1 MKNQSSILSK
11 LPGPHNKSAW
21 WRNEQ
26 IRGILY
32 QIILIGGLALFF
44 AFLGNNLISNLE
56 KQGVETGFDFL
67 WSQSAGFEI
76 NYTPFV
82 EFTPSDPHAVVLL
95 VGLVNTLLMGFV
107 GIILTTIIGFV
118 VGIGRLSKNWIL
130 QKICGFYV
138 EIFRNVPLLLQIL
151 FWYGAVILSVL
162 PPIRSSWGFLDSFF
176 VNNRGVYMPEPIAG
190 DGFIYVIVAVIVAL
204 CVNFAIKRWAKKR
217 QELTGQIF
225 PVFITTTAIFFLLP
239 TIVFV
244 AVGSP
249 MTFEYPVLQRFDLVG
264 GISIIPEF
272 LALLLALS
280 TYTAAF
286 VAEIVRSGILSVSN
300 GQTEAY
306 RALGLKNSFGMRLVI
321 IPQALRVII
330 PQLTNQYLNLV
341 KNSSLATAIGYPEIA
356 SVFMGTSMSNTNRTV
371 EIMVITMTVYL
382 IISLLT
388 SLFMNWYNK
397 KMALVER

>member
-1 MKNQSSILSK
+1 MKNQSIDQPK
-11 LPGPHNKSAW
+11 IAW
-21 WRNEQ
+21 WRHEK

-32 QIILIGGLALFF
+32 QVILIGGLGLFF
-44 AFLGNNLISNLE
+44 AFLANNLSSNLE
-56 KQGVETGFDFL
+56 KQGVETGFSFL
-67 WSQSAGFEI
+67 WDQSAGFEI

-82 EFTPSDPHAVVLL
+82 DFKPSDTHAVVLL
-95 VGLVNTLLMGFV
+95 VGLVNTLLVGFAGV
-107 GIILTTIIGFV
+107 ILTTIIGFA
-118 VGIGRLSKNWIL
+118 VGIGRLSNNWIL
-130 QKICGFYV
+130 QKVCGCYV
-138 EIFRNVPLLLQIL
+138 EVFRNVPLLLQIL

-162 PPIRSSWGFLDSFF
+162 PSIRSSWTLFDSFF
-176 VNNRGVYMPEPIAG
+176 VNNRGIYMPEPIAG
-190 DGFIYVIVAVIVAL
+190 HGFIYVVIATAVSL
-204 CVNFAIKRWAKKR
+204 GVNFWIKKWAGKR

-225 PVFITTTAIFFLLP
+225 PVFITTTAIFFALP
-239 TIVFV
+239 SIVFV
-244 AVGSP
+244 VIGSP

-286 VAEIVRSGILSVSN
+286 VAEIVRSGILSVSS

-306 RALGLKNSFGMRLVI
+306 RALGLKGSFGMRLVVL
-321 IPQALRVII
+321 PQALRVII
-330 PQLTNQYLNLV
+330 PQLTNQYLNLI

-356 SVFMGTSMSNTNRTV
+356 AVFMGTSMSNTNRTV
-371 EIMVITMTVYL
+371 EVMVITMTVYL

-388 SLFMNWYNK
+388 SMLMNWYNK